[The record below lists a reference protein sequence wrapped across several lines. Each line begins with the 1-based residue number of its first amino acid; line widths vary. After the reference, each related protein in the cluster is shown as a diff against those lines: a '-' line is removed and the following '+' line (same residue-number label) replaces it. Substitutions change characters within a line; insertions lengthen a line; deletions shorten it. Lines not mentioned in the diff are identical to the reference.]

1 MHSKEFLINTIHKV
15 KEFNILASSYK
26 ENIDVSE
33 GRHVV
38 NAASILGIFSLDLLN
53 PVTVTI
59 HTDDLE
65 RADQF
70 FKEVEEV
77 LK

>member
-1 MHSKEFLINTIHKV
+1 MINTIHKV
-15 KEFNILASSYK
+15 KEFNKLASSYT
-26 ENIDVSE
+26 ESIDISE

-59 HTDDLE
+59 HTEDAT
-65 RADQF
+65 RANDF
-70 FKEVEEV
+70 FKEVEDI
-77 LK
+77 LRG

>member
-1 MHSKEFLINTIHKV
+1 MHSKEFDINTIGRV
-15 KEFNILASSYK
+15 KRFVDLTAQFN
-26 ENIDVSE
+26 EDIDLVE
-33 GRHVV
+33 DKYVV
-38 NAASILGIFSLDLLN
+38 NAKSILAIFSLNLHK
-53 PVTVTI
+53 PIQVRI